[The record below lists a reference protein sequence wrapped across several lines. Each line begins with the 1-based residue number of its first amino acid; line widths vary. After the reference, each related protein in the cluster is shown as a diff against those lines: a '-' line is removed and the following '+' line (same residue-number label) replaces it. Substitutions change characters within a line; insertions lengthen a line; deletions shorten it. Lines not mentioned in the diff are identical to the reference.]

1 MSFRWLSHGKSD
13 VGRVRKV
20 NEDALLIRED
30 CGLWLV
36 ADGMGG
42 HEGGDY
48 ASQAVVDAF
57 SDLRPPSSLAQLA
70 ATLQSN
76 LDAANKQ
83 VLEYAEKYTKQGM
96 MGTTVVAFVV
106 YGGNYYCYWCGD
118 SRAYLLRGGVL
129 TQLTKDHSVI
139 QDMIDN
145 GELLPDDAEA
155 HPSANQIT
163 NALGISEPLELE
175 RVQGQLL
182 DSDVFL
188 ICSDG
193 LFREMKDSEIEFALN
208 DNPKNAVESLLNTS
222 LERGARDNTTIIVVS
237 VEETTLVGATQRNAV
252 R

>member
-1 MSFRWLSHGKSD
+1 MSFRWLSHGQSD

-48 ASQAVVDAF
+48 ASQAVVDVF
-57 SDLRPPSSLAQLA
+57 SDMQPPSSLAQLA
-70 ATLQSN
+70 ASLQFN

-83 VLEYAEKYTKQGM
+83 IIDYAESYTKQGT
-96 MGTTVVAFVV
+96 MGTTVVALVV
-106 YGGNYYCYWCGD
+106 YGSNYYCYWCGD

-129 TQLTKDHSVI
+129 TQLTKDHSVV
-139 QDMIDN
+139 QDMVDS
-145 GELLPDDAEA
+145 GELLPEDAED

-163 NALGISEPLELE
+163 NALGIQEPLELE
-175 RVQGQLL
+175 RVQGQLH

-193 LFREMKDSEIEFALN
+193 LFREMKPSEIELVLKT
-208 DNPKNAVESLLNTS
+208 NPKNAVETLINTS
-222 LERGARDNTTIIVVS
+222 LERGARDNTTLIVIS
-237 VEETTLVGATQRNAV
+237 MEETTLVGATHRS
-252 R
+252 